1 MLPGLRLPAV
11 PELGKVCY
19 KSFSLIF
26 GGDGAGGTEEE
37 VLELFCAVG
46 FSSRSWDFSLV
57 LMVPLVFD
65 DDDVVAPLLGVFSV
79 VFSCFSGGWT
89 GGATAF
95 FDCQFTSSIDT
106 NFFRRSRY

>member
-11 PELGKVCY
+11 LELVNVCY
-19 KSFSLIF
+19 KSFSFVF
-26 GGDGAGGTEEE
+26 GGEGAGGTEEE
-37 VLELFCAVG
+37 VLEFCAAG

-57 LMVPLVFD
+57 LVLVPLVFD
-65 DDDVVAPLLGVFSV
+65 VVAPLFGVFSV
-79 VFSCFSGGWT
+79 VFSGFGGGCR
-89 GGATAF
+89 GGADA

>member
-11 PELGKVCY
+11 LELVNVCY

-37 VLELFCAVG
+37 VLEFCADG

-57 LMVPLVFD
+57 LVLVD
-65 DDDVVAPLLGVFSV
+65 VAVVVDVVAPFFGVFSA
-79 VFSCFSGGWT
+79 VFSCFSGGCSV
-89 GGATAF
+89 GADA